1 MHAEDKLKRLI
12 KIGVTKEKVLETLKD
27 PEKIVNG
34 CYGRK
39 IAQGLLSKGLILR
52 VVYEENNGEIIIIT
66 VYPAERRRYK

>member
-1 MHAEDKLKRLI
+1 MDE
-12 KIGVTKEKVLETLKD
+12 
-27 PEKIVNG
+27 
-34 CYGRK
+34 K